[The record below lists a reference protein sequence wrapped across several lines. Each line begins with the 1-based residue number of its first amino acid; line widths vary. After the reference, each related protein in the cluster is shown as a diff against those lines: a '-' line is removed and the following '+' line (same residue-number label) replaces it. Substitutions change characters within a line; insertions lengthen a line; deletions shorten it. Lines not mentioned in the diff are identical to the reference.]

1 MPWTQLEP
9 IRAPA
14 ALILIFVAA
23 FFLWPRGDPAPVS
36 GSATPSDGV
45 IVGQPGGEAVP
56 AAPTPSPTAV
66 PTLMPAPTPAPTAEP
81 TPAPVVDSFT
91 AEIVLCRSIR
101 GGTCRD
107 PIEQLSPDTG
117 SFTALIRFT
126 DAVVGDQMNA
136 VLTGPAGTIAGTPY
150 ALQGSGDGYF
160 WAEFVAGGLPAG
172 DYVVT
177 AVRNETEVASTA
189 FHKGGDG

>member
-1 MPWTQLEP
+1 MPRTQLE
-9 IRAPA
+9 RARVPA

-23 FFLWPRGDPAPVS
+23 FVMWPRGDATPVS
-36 GSATPSDGV
+36 GSATPSEEV
-45 IVGQPGGEAVP
+45 VVGQPGGEAVP
-56 AAPTPSPTAV
+56 VAPTQAPTAV
-66 PTLMPAPTPAPTAEP
+66 PTLTPAPTPAPTAEP
-81 TPAPVVDSFT
+81 TPPPVVDAFT

-101 GGTCRD
+101 GGACRD
-107 PIEQLSPDTG
+107 PIGQLSPDAR

-126 DAVVGDQMNA
+126 DAVAGDQMNA

-160 WAEFVAGGLPAG
+160 WAEFIAGGLPAG

-189 FHKGGDG
+189 FSKVGG